1 MRVIKRDN
9 RVENVSLD
17 NILYRL
23 KGLSTNAKE
32 LRKLG
37 LTKLENIDP
46 DLIAMDVVG
55 RLYDKIPTTIIDE
68 EAARISNSKTEHPE
82 YGVLALRIIVNN
94 HHRNTEECF
103 SEVMEKL
110 WDTYDELGN
119 HNPITSESY
128 MELVRKHKN
137 ELNEIPDY
145 TLDYSFDYIGFQQLY
160 KSYLLKKSEKV
171 GNKTVLRSIERPQHM
186 YLRVALTLYKDNLE
200 KVKEAYE
207 YLSKGLYTQAS
218 PTLFNC
224 GTKYQSM
231 SSCYLL
237 YMEDSLEGIFKTI
250 TDTAL
255 ISKRAGGLGVPISNI
270 RAKGSL
276 IRGTNGPSD
285 GIIPMMQVYNQVGKY
300 VNQGGRRKG
309 AVALYIE
316 PYHADIIDFLHAKKA
331 QTHEDMRAKDIFLAL
346 WIPDLF
352 MKQVKSDGDWWL
364 MCPDKSPGL
373 VDSYGEE
380 FEKRYWAH
388 VEAGNFIKKVK
399 AQDIWTEIMNSQM
412 ESGTPYLLYKDAV
425 NRKSNQSNIG
435 MIKSSNLCVHP
446 DTKVLT
452 DKGHITISELG
463 NKTVRVWNGKEF
475 SRTTVYK
482 TGENKSLL
490 KVHFDIGNG
499 LVCTPEHKFYVE
511 CGGTS
516 KETRAKDLKEGDKL
530 TSYKLP
536 LVQDR
541 GKLGCLQYGLT
552 TEQTATVTSV
562 EFDHTIADTYCF
574 NEPKEHRGVFNGYLT
589 GQCSEIVLYS
599 DEKEYG
605 TCNLESIALPKF
617 VTKVRKNAKPQ
628 FDHEFLHTVVK
639 NTIESMNSVID
650 NNYYPIPETERSN
663 KRHRPIGVG
672 VQGLHDTYIKM
683 RFPFDS
689 EEAKRLNIEIF
700 ETIYHA
706 CLEGSMELAKRDG
719 AYSTFQGSPMSQ
731 GKLQFD
737 LWKEENPELDLSN
750 YLSKRYDWDKLKRDI
765 QEHGIRNSMLTT
777 CMPTVS
783 TAQILNNTEAIEP
796 FDSCIFKRRTIAGE
810 FTVVYKYL
818 VNDLIELG
826 LWSTEL
832 KNTIIREGGSIQ
844 NISGIPDDI
853 KKLYKTA
860 WEISQRVL
868 IDQSADRGLFI
879 DHTQSLNLFVAQP
892 TYKNLSS
899 MHMYGWQKGLKTGL
913 YYLRSKPQ
921 TQSANFAAYKQLMN
935 LPPYM
940 QTKEPLFPSEEN
952 TETVSEEALLCS
964 LVNRDECTMCSS

>member
-9 RVENVSLD
+9 RIENVSLD

-37 LTKLENIDP
+37 LHKLENIDP
-46 DLIAMDVVG
+46 DLIAMEVVG
-55 RLYDKIPTTIIDE
+55 RLYDEIPTTIIDE
-68 EAARISNSKTEHPE
+68 EAARIANSKTEHPE
-82 YGVLALRIIVNN
+82 YGVLALRIIVSN

-110 WDTYDELGN
+110 WDTHDELGN
-119 HNPITSESY
+119 HSPITSESF
-128 MELVRKHKN
+128 MELVRRHKN

-171 GNKTVLRSIERPQHM
+171 GNKTILRSIERPQHM
-186 YLRVALTLYKDNLE
+186 YLRVALALYKDNLE

-224 GTKYQSM
+224 GTQYQSM

-237 YMEDSLEGIFKTI
+237 YTQDSLEGIFKTL

-255 ISKRAGGLGVPISNI
+255 ISKRAGGLGIPISNV

-285 GIIPMMQVYNQVGKY
+285 GIIPMMKVYNEVGRY

-309 AVALYIE
+309 AVALYL
-316 PYHADIIDFLHAKKA
+316 PPWHADVVDFLQAKKA
-331 QTHEDMRAKDIFLAL
+331 QTHEDMRAKDLFLAM

-352 MKQVKSDGDWWL
+352 MKQVKENGDWWL

-373 VDSYGEE
+373 VNTYGTE
-380 FEKRYWAH
+380 FEKNYWAH
-388 VEAGNFIKKVK
+388 VEAGNFLKKVK

-435 MIKSSNLCVHP
+435 MIKSSNLC
-446 DTKVLT
+446 
-452 DKGHITISELG
+452 
-463 NKTVRVWNGKEF
+463 
-475 SRTTVYK
+475 
-482 TGENKSLL
+482 
-490 KVHFDIGNG
+490 
-499 LVCTPEHKFYVE
+499 
-511 CGGTS
+511 
-516 KETRAKDLKEGDKL
+516 
-530 TSYKLP
+530 
-536 LVQDR
+536 
-541 GKLGCLQYGLT
+541 
-552 TEQTATVTSV
+552 
-562 EFDHTIADTYCF
+562 
-574 NEPKEHRGVFNGYLT
+574 
-589 GQCSEIVLYS
+589 SEIVLYS
-599 DEKEYG
+599 DEQEYG

-617 VTKVRKNAKPQ
+617 VTKTRKNAKPQ
-628 FDHEFLHTVVK
+628 FDHEYLHTVVK
-639 NTIESMNSVID
+639 NTIESMNAVID

-719 AYSTFQGSPMSQ
+719 AYSTFNGSPMSE

-737 LWKEENPELDLSN
+737 LWKEENPDINLDN
-750 YLSKRYDWDKLKRDI
+750 YLSKRYDWLALKEQI
-765 QEHGIRNSMLTT
+765 KEHGIRNSMLTT

-826 LWSTEL
+826 LWSNDL

-844 NISGIPDDI
+844 NIPGIPDDI
-853 KKLYKTA
+853 KRLYKTA

-921 TQSANFAAYKQLMN
+921 TRSADFSSYTSQKVSAPVLTQTQTQEPEKTPST
-935 LPPYM
+935 LP
-940 QTKEPLFPSEEN
+940 TDI
-952 TETVSEEALLCS
+952 SEEALMCS